1 MGELRN
7 VPVLIVGVLTG
18 MGIFYSTHSGR
29 SEIGLVIF
37 AFALI
42 FANWYS
48 SWLRERGVILQDE
61 RTIRINEV
69 ASRRTLQVTVIA
81 LGVSVLILS
90 QGTSNPEI
98 KGAFES
104 LSAVLAGISLLHL
117 ALRHYYSRVM

>member
-1 MGELRN
+1 MGGLRT
-7 VPVLIVGVLTG
+7 VPVLIAGVLAG
-18 MGIFYSTHSGR
+18 MAIFYSTSSGR
-29 SEIGLVIF
+29 GEIGLVAF

-48 SWLRERGVILQDE
+48 SWLRGRGVILHDE

-81 LGVSVLILS
+81 LGVSILILS